1 MSARFMTA
9 FSKREG
15 FRRRTAM
22 RKLGIGVLGVG
33 EMGRRHAEN
42 IRRLV
47 PGARLVAVADVAVTR
62 AKEVA
67 ARLEIEHSFGSF
79 EDMLAHQDIDCV
91 VIAAPDKFHAQAI
104 RTAAAAQKHI
114 LSEKPLALSLAD
126 ARAALDAVAQAGV
139 HLQVGFMRRYD
150 PAYAAAMKR
159 IEAGEIGEPVIFKS
173 IGRDKDAPPI
183 SAYQSKLNGML
194 LYNNT
199 IHDFD
204 LARWLMQD
212 EVTEAHTYATVAIRP
227 DVAQYGDIVASVV
240 NLKYRRGAIGN
251 IESFVQSTYGYDI
264 RTEIVGSAGSI
275 LVGSIQQTSAIFL
288 TKNGGTQTL
297 ADHFLTRFTDAYVA
311 EVRDFV
317 GNLLNDRPL
326 RVTGE
331 DGLRALEIA
340 VAAENSYREGKPCGV
355 SQVAR

>member
-1 MSARFMTA
+1 
-9 FSKREG
+9 
-15 FRRRTAM
+15 M

-91 VIAAPDKFHAQAI
+91 VIATPDKFHAQAI

-340 VAAENSYREGKPCGV
+340 VAAENSYREGKSCGV
-355 SQVAR
+355 SQAAR

>member
-1 MSARFMTA
+1 
-9 FSKREG
+9 
-15 FRRRTAM
+15 M

-79 EDMLAHQDIDCV
+79 EDMLAHKDIDCV
-91 VIAAPDKFHAQAI
+91 VIATPDKFHAQAI

-317 GNLLNDRPL
+317 DNMLNDRPP
-326 RVTGE
+326 RVTGD

-340 VAAENSYREGKPCGV
+340 VAAENSYREGKSCGV
-355 SQVAR
+355 SQAAR